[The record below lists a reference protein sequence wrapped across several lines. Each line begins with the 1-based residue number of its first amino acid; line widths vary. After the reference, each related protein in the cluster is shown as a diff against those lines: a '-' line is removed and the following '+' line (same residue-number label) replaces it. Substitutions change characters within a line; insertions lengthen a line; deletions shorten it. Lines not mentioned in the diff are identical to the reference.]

1 MEGCKSGNNEVFQE
15 DEATVWTT
23 EFYPLDVWKSGAA
36 GTGAAG
42 WVSVL
47 SSTLQHPALSSSC
60 LTHPLGWNL
69 DLYRIPLPKFPLPTG
84 KLPGN

>member
-1 MEGCKSGNNEVFQE
+1 MFAFSMEGCKSGNNEVFQE

-42 WVSVL
+42 
-47 SSTLQHPALSSSC
+47 
-60 LTHPLGWNL
+60 
-69 DLYRIPLPKFPLPTG
+69 
-84 KLPGN
+84 